1 MKTDDMIAQKLEE
14 LEKATEGTDCKLIVM
29 TAHDDSHKATVL
41 LNGNA
46 IDLVNMIASLLEK
59 IAIDTGYTRE
69 ELFIALLMGGDHR
82 GC

>member
-59 IAIDTGYTRE
+59 ITIDTGYTRE
-69 ELFIALLMGGDHR
+69 ELFIALLMGGDLH